1 MALLQTDCML
11 TCNIIFFSNLLLE
24 HSSKSSLKYL
34 LEKLLDKW
42 YSCYLHQLKNI
53 LPLFT
58 IFLILHIENKEKN
71 TVTMVNYHYTALPPS
86 HLPRNL
92 RILLFNTNWK
102 EVHCRKAGRNPKCS
116 FKTGKKKRSIAVYI
130 YIFCYLSTTSEA
142 SDMQLNFPCFQWSH
156 IQRSLQAVARSLC
169 HYCQHSPQGEMQ
181 KYVNAG
187 IHSHSL

>member
-11 TCNIIFFSNLLLE
+11 TCNIIFFSNLLSE
-24 HSSKSSLKYL
+24 HSSKSILKYL

-116 FKTGKKKRSIAVYI
+116 FKTGKKKNCSIYI
-130 YIFCYLSTTSEA
+130 YIYFAIYPPQVKRLTCSLTFHVFNEVTFNALFKLLQDLYAITANIVHRER
-142 SDMQLNFPCFQWSH
+142 C
-156 IQRSLQAVARSLC
+156 RS
-169 HYCQHSPQGEMQ
+169 M
-181 KYVNAG
+181 
-187 IHSHSL
+187 

>member
-11 TCNIIFFSNLLLE
+11 TCNISFFSNLLLE

-86 HLPRNL
+86 HLPRNW

-116 FKTGKKKRSIAVYI
+116 FKTGEKKRRIAGCFFFFFLLFIHHEQSIWHA
-130 YIFCYLSTTSEA
+130 A
-142 SDMQLNFPCFQWSH
+142 
-156 IQRSLQAVARSLC
+156 
-169 HYCQHSPQGEMQ
+169 
-181 KYVNAG
+181 
-187 IHSHSL
+187 